1 MRETAS
7 RDRGAG
13 GATGQP
19 QGLGLGR
26 FRTRGPPTSGWAKR
40 GGAGGRVV
48 YGAKRIRSHHLPS
61 LTGTPPGL
69 CTPLRYKA
77 GPHLNTINAATMRL
91 CRADHPASGAI
102 RSRLEAAPTA
112 PLLTEPTRKD
122 GQIRGRSSWF
132 VHNAGWS
139 AKSKSA
145 PLFPLTQS
153 HHQQYHET
161 TSSHRIRLPIRTWP
175 WHGQHG

>member
-7 RDRGAG
+7 RDRGDG

-26 FRTRGPPTSGWAKR
+26 FRTRGPPASGWAKR

-48 YGAKRIRSHHLPS
+48 CGAKRIRSHHLPS
-61 LTGTPPGL
+61 LPGTPPGL

-77 GPHLNTINAATMRL
+77 GPHLTLSMPRL
-91 CRADHPASGAI
+91 CAFAEQITLPRAI

-122 GQIRGRSSWF
+122 GQLRGRSRWF
-132 VHNAGWS
+132 VHNAGCQ

-145 PLFPLTQS
+145 PLFPLTQA
-153 HHQQYHET
+153 HHQQYDET
-161 TSSHRIRLPIRTWP
+161 TSSHRIRLPIRIWTGC
-175 WHGQHG
+175 GQHG